1 METQKRS
8 LKDLFGDKR
17 FLWSIPVFLV
27 LVGAFLW
34 VVSSS
39 PEKAAPQQTPS
50 VINTQVP
57 SAKTDT
63 LLSKTNKLDLQTEA
77 AVGESTPGENPQAST
92 MQGIPDAKEYV
103 YGSRY
108 KTPSSRSMNH
118 LDSTV
123 YETNRPSRRG
133 DARRSQ
139 SGAGGFPDGVN
150 RRASGNRGSS
160 SFPLAESDGSL
171 DDDDAPIT
179 SPQQAKEQADKKAK
193 LQMALDK
200 QQKLERLLT
209 EYKQDKAV
217 REAREQDKTKALKVV
232 TDEEGRMAVPI
243 SSLTGRD
250 YTGRNSFFG
259 LYTEDV
265 KKAQQRLLDAEVG
278 TIRAMVYG
286 DQEITSMGSRI
297 KIRLLEPLYI
307 RGIVIP
313 ANTLLYGMGQFAGQ
327 RVNLLIRSIQYQ
339 NRLFPTNI
347 QVYDMDGMAGL
358 YVPNM
363 TNLDLAKQTAAQV
376 AQSGGGGGLGGGLYV
391 NSSPAAVLASAGLQ
405 AGQQIAQGVK
415 QGLAR
420 KAQMQRAYLKNN
432 YYVLLRTVDR
442 TEQPSTNSV
451 GTPGNPQIMPVSS
464 PMTEKQMQLQ
474 MLQNIIK
481 EQ

>member
-8 LKDLFGDKR
+8 FKDLFGDKR

-39 PEKAAPQQTPS
+39 PEQATPQQAPS
-50 VINTQVP
+50 VINTRVP

-63 LLSKTNKLDLQTEA
+63 MLSKTNKLDLQTA
-77 AVGESTPGENPQAST
+77 IAGENPQAFG
-92 MQGIPDAKEYV
+92 MQGVPNTESYV

-108 KTPSSRSMNH
+108 KTPSSRSMSH
-118 LDSTV
+118 LDSAV
-123 YETNRPSRRG
+123 YQSNRPSRRS
-133 DARRSQ
+133 DAS
-139 SGAGGFPDGVN
+139 AGGFPDGVN
-150 RRASGNRGSS
+150 RRSTASRGPS
-160 SFPLAESDGSL
+160 SFPLSEADSRLEDN
-171 DDDDAPIT
+171 DAPIT
-179 SPQQAKEQADKKAK
+179 SPQQAREQAEKKAK
-193 LQMALDK
+193 LQMAMDK
-200 QQKLERLLT
+200 QEKLEKLLT
-209 EYKQDKAV
+209 DYKQDKAF
-217 REAREQDKTKALKVV
+217 REAKEQDKTKALKVV
-232 TDEEGRMAVPI
+232 TDEEGRIAMPI
-243 SSLTGRD
+243 TSLNGRD

-259 LYTEDV
+259 LYTEDAR
-265 KKAQQRLLDAEVG
+265 KAQQRLLDAEVG

-286 DQEITSMGSRI
+286 DQEITNTGSRI

-313 ANTLLYGMGQFAGQ
+313 ANTLLYGMGQFSSQ
-327 RVNLLIRSIQYQ
+327 RINLLIRSIQYQ

-363 TNLDLAKQTAAQV
+363 TNLDLAKQTAAQI

-391 NSSPAAVLASAGLQ
+391 NTSPQAVLASAGLQ
-405 AGQQIAQGVK
+405 AGQQITQGIK

-432 YYVLLRTVDR
+432 YYVLLRNTDR
-442 TEQPSTNSV
+442 TE
-451 GTPGNPQIMPVSS
+451 TPGVGSASTPGGPPIMPVSS

>member
-39 PEKAAPQQTPS
+39 PEKEAPQQTPS
-50 VINTQVP
+50 VINTRVP

-63 LLSKTNKLDLQTEA
+63 SLSKANKLDLQTEA
-77 AVGESTPGENPQAST
+77 AVGASTPGENPQASN
-92 MQGIPDAKEYV
+92 MQGIPDAQEYV

-108 KTPSSRSMNH
+108 KTPSSRSMSH

-123 YETNRPSRRG
+123 YETNRPSRR
-133 DARRSQ
+133 SQ
-139 SGAGGFPDGVN
+139 SSAGAFPEVVN
-150 RRASGNRGSS
+150 HRSSGSRGSS
-160 SFPLAESDGSL
+160 SFPLAESDSRL

-200 QQKLERLLT
+200 QAKLERLLT
-209 EYKQDKAV
+209 EYKQDKAT

-243 SSLTGRD
+243 TSLTGRD

-259 LYTEDV
+259 LYTEDAR
-265 KKAQQRLLDAEVG
+265 KAQQRLLDAEVG

-286 DQEITSMGSRI
+286 DQEISSMGSRI

-327 RVNLLIRSIQYQ
+327 RINLLIRSIQYQ

-376 AQSGGGGGLGGGLYV
+376 AQSSGGGGLGGGLYV
-391 NSSPAAVLASAGLQ
+391 NSSPSAVLTSAGLQ
-405 AGQQIAQGVK
+405 AGQQITQGVK

-432 YYVLLRTVDR
+432 YFVLLRTVDR
-442 TEQPSTNSV
+442 TEQGGTGSV
-451 GTPGNPQIMPVSS
+451 GTPGNPPIMPVSS
-464 PMTEKQMQLQ
+464 PITEKQMQLQ